1 MRTDW
6 PLWAALAVTAA
17 VYGAMALGP
26 LPVLTVGAGRLPDMR
41 PFGYDA
47 AGVTAYLSVI
57 GSHGRDIYLTW
68 QLPLDL
74 LLPGLLCLSLILI
87 WRRLAPR
94 FAHVL
99 IAVALMAA
107 VADYIENAAL
117 WRVIGAGEMGWV
129 PLASTMTGLKWAAL
143 SISFAAVVCMLA
155 ARVWRRA

>member
-47 AGVTAYLSVI
+47 AGVTAYLNAI
-57 GSHGRDIYLTW
+57 GSHGRDIYLTR

-94 FAHVL
+94 FAPVL
-99 IAVALMAA
+99 IAVALTAA

-143 SISFAAVVCMLA
+143 SISFAAVVWTLA